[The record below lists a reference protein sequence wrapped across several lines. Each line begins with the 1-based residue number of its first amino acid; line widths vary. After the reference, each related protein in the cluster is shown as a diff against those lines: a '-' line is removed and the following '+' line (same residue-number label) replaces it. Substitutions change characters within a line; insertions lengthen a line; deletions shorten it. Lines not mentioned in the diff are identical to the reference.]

1 MEKILVDTEIRRKL
15 ENIFGVSRK
24 TVSEA
29 LNDRSDSEKCKRIR
43 NMALKL
49 GGSVKQEE
57 KVLILKK

>member
-29 LNDRSDSEKCKRIR
+29 LNNRCDSEKCKRIR

-49 GGSVKQEE
+49 GGAMKQEE
-57 KVLILKK
+57 KVKVLK